1 MFLLGWYFFGQPTFN
16 LKEKFLLTCSVWRC
30 RGRTRGRPRWCWPR
44 RWWRCGGP
52 GGSRPGCGGW
62 CTAWRLAC
70 AAQGSSEE
78 ALHEQV
84 SEVIP
89 ESPALKDLFRESNVY
104 KMEDGSLKAVLLL
117 QSHKKIYLYIS
128 DFLFTQCRLGH
139 VSASFLSNRL
149 DSGNMNN
156 IDEIT
161 SKLRSS
167 DVVGR
172 CPGKMDCQVTNV
184 ICLGCV

>member
-1 MFLLGWYFFGQPTFN
+1 MFDDVEAGPEVGPADAGRGADGAVAGQEGLGPDAGAGAQ
-16 LKEKFLLTCSVWRC
+16 R
-30 RGRTRGRPRWCWPR
+30 
-44 RWWRCGGP
+44 
-52 GGSRPGCGGW
+52 GGSLAPPKAPVKRP
-62 CTAWRLAC
+62 CTSKLVRSYQR
-70 AAQGSSEE
+70 AQSIDS
-78 ALHEQV
+78 
-84 SEVIP
+84 I
-89 ESPALKDLFRESNVY
+89 KDLFRESNVY

-167 DVVGR
+167 DDPLVVGR